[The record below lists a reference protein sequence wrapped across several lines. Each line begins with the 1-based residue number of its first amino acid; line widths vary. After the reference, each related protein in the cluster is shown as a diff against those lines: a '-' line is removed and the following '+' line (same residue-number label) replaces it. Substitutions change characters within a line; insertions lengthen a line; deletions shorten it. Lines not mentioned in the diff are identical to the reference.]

1 MTRSTSLAP
10 TMLFLMACTTVPP
23 PEPPAAATH
32 DEPRQPEQKPAG
44 PACGDPAACFEEAK
58 KAEAAK
64 DQPKARELFRAAC
77 DGKHAEACSHLGSIV
92 KEVDKDDVGA
102 EDAWKKGCELGDA
115 RGCFNAAESLRKVK
129 PKDATSL
136 YAKACKAAGKDA
148 MLVTLACGRGGVHAY
163 ESGDETT
170 AAELA
175 RASCTDDQ
183 VGGCNLLGV
192 LTLEGKGGITSDP
205 EQAKKLFERACK
217 GGDASACNN
226 EKKMAG
232 ALAVPGANL
241 TMGSVTADGFTLTDF
256 KCKTS
261 DGLAG
266 ILLGPAAAGVIGK
279 KKGAL
284 DACAPKGADVRV
296 RWTTAG
302 RKVTTAEAKA
312 GDPKIEACVVKV
324 MKSVPGVLEGTCA
337 ATIHVGK

>member
-1 MTRSTSLAP
+1 MIRPTSLVLPA
-10 TMLFLMACTTVPP
+10 LLLLACTTVPA
-23 PEPPAAATH
+23 PEPPPPAKAH
-32 DEPRQPEQKPAG
+32 DEPPPAKVAAG
-44 PACGDPAACFEEAK
+44 PACGDPAACFEEGK

-64 DQPKARELFRAAC
+64 DSPRAREKFQAAC
-77 DGKHAEACSHLGSIV
+77 DGKHGEACSHLGSII

-102 EDAWKKGCELGDA
+102 EEAWKKGCGFGDA

-129 PKDATSL
+129 PKDATAL
-136 YAKACKAAGKDA
+136 YAKACKGAGKDQ

-163 ESGDETT
+163 ESGDDATS
-170 AAELA
+170 AELA
-175 RASCTDDQ
+175 RASCTEEQ

-192 LTLEGKGGITSDP
+192 LTLEGKGGISADP
-205 EQAKKLFERACK
+205 EQAKKLFQRACK
-217 GGDASACNN
+217 EGDASACNN
-226 EKKMAG
+226 EKKLAG
-232 ALAVPGANL
+232 GLDVPGANL

-312 GDPKIEACVVKV
+312 GDPKIEACVVRV
-324 MKSVPGVLEGTCA
+324 LKSVPGVLEGTCA